1 MGSVTRWELAWEL
14 HQAGMN
20 PGKIGGRVGRDR
32 ATVYRWL
39 QGIRMD
45 GIREFVRRKKAA
57 YQRRQPRKVVGEVA
71 RLVKQIRREH
81 GWCGQK
87 IRKELRVV
95 HAIVISVP
103 TIYRILHPEF
113 EIGSPWKRYRKRGTP
128 PKATKPREVVQ
139 HDTVDFGEVFAHTS
153 LDVFTKEPSVVMV
166 PDLTSATGVTA
177 FKEQAA
183 HLGHAQLHQ
192 TDEGP
197 EFKGDYVPTVQSGG
211 STHRYARPYKKND
224 QSYIENFNRSLRTEC
239 LGWGTYRKEDLEE
252 IQDRVDAYV
261 HHFVHERW
269 HMGLPDMMTPAQF
282 TAQWYAEHEQRER
295 SVVAFAP

>member
-14 HQAGMN
+14 HQAGME
-20 PGKIGGRVGRDR
+20 PGRIGGRVGRDR

-39 QGIRMD
+39 AGIHQHGIRA
-45 GIREFVRRKKAA
+45 FVRRKKAA

-71 RLVKQIRREH
+71 RLVKQIRRKY

-95 HAIVISVP
+95 YGIVISLP

-113 EIGSPWKRYRKRGTP
+113 EIGSPWKKYKQRGTP
-128 PKATKPREVVQ
+128 PKATKPREIVQ
-139 HDTVDFGEVFAHTS
+139 HDTVDFGELFAHTS

-166 PDLTSATGVTA
+166 TNLTSETGVAA
-177 FKEQAA
+177 FREQATVFGA
-183 HLGHAQLHQ
+183 VGLHQ

-197 EFKGDYVPTVQSGG
+197 EFKGDYVSTVEASG
-211 STHRYARPYKKND
+211 SSHRYARPYKKND
-224 QSYIENFNRSLRTEC
+224 QSYIENFNRSLRKEC
-239 LGWGTYRKEDLEE
+239 LGWGTYRKEDRAALQE
-252 IQDRVDAYV
+252 RVDEYL
-261 HHFVHERW
+261 HHFVNERW

-282 TAQWYAEHEQRER
+282 KVWYAANEQRER
-295 SVVAFAP
+295 SFVALAP